1 MNKYYSYFFLT
12 AMLIILASSSL
23 ISCPGTTFG
32 GRFNTIFPLG
42 EESKYTKTSFG
53 FDLYGG
59 YSFPHCPFET
69 GLNIRYINWSPKDT
83 YPGQTVSNTSWDFN
97 AYCDYL
103 WDDDDDCDFEPYGGI
118 QLGIHDWFSS
128 YTYNYD
134 GNTQTYKANGGNLA
148 YDLHIGT
155 YYELNKNIK
164 LDLRLDYTGYTT
176 KPTAQTGFGV
186 GLGAKY
192 IF

>member
-1 MNKYYSYFFLT
+1 MHKFYPYIFFT
-12 AMLIILASSSL
+12 ALILIIAVPS
-23 ISCPGTTFG
+23 IRACPGATFG
-32 GRFNTIFPLG
+32 GRFNTIFPMG
-42 EESKYTKTSFG
+42 EESNFTKTSFG

-59 YSFPHCPFET
+59 YQFPHCPFET
-69 GLNIRYINWSPKDT
+69 GINIRYINWTPKIT

-103 WDDDDDCDFEPYGGI
+103 WDDDDCDFVPYGGL
-118 QLGIHDWFSS
+118 QLGIHNWFSS
-128 YTYNYD
+128 YSYTYNEI
-134 GNTQTYKANGGNLA
+134 NVTNKSSGGNLA
-148 YDLHIGT
+148 YGLHLGT
-155 YYELNKNIK
+155 YYNLNNNIK

-176 KPTAQTGFGV
+176 KPTSQTGFGV